1 MTEAQMIERIKEL
14 EARVSDLD
22 GKLMEALFKLE
33 CREPLPL
40 HHLICASQSGKTE
53 RIRTI
58 LRNGR
63 VIHDES

>member
-1 MTEAQMIERIKEL
+1 MTEAQMVARIKEL
-14 EARVSDLD
+14 EALVADLD

-40 HHLICASQSGKTE
+40 NHLICASQSGKTE
-53 RIRTI
+53 RIRTVI
-58 LRNGR
+58 RNGR